1 MTTTENTAIAI
12 VVPERDALPPSLLAN
27 IETGFRKAF
36 AQAEK
41 WRVQALAINVTS
53 ADQKTEM
60 KLARTIRLELKNIR
74 LSAEKTR
81 KTLKEDALRMGKAID
96 GVNNLLLAAIVPL
109 EKHLE
114 EQEQY
119 GERLAEAERQATLA
133 RRAAELAPYL
143 AEGQIVPALDVM
155 SAEQFA
161 NYLNDA
167 KLLHEA
173 KIEQARKAEAE
184 RIAAEQAAA
193 AERERLR
200 IENERLERE
209 AKEREAAMKAEREAA
224 EAAAKAEREAAAQKL
239 RKAEEDAAR
248 ERHEARKAAEQAAAH
263 AAEVAK
269 RERAAAAERQRIA
282 DEAAAK
288 ERAAIQAKADAE
300 RKEAEARAQAEKAAR
315 EKLEDELAAKK
326 AEEAKAAAAVLAAQK
341 KAARAPDKQKALTF
355 AATVRTLKAPTAT
368 TEEGKAVM
376 AEITAKIEGFARW
389 IEKSA
394 EAL

>member
-1 MTTTENTAIAI
+1 MTTTENENTAIAI

-27 IETGFRKAF
+27 IETGFRDAF

-60 KLARTIRLELKNIR
+60 KLARTIRLELKNVR
-74 LSAEKTR
+74 VSAEKTR
-81 KTLKEDALRMGKAID
+81 KALKEDALRMGKAID

-119 GERLAEAERQATLA
+119 GERLAEAERQRLKAE
-133 RRAAELAPYL
+133 REAALAPYL
-143 AEGQIVPALDVM
+143 TEGQPLPAVEAFND
-155 SAEQFA
+155 AQWTQ
-161 NYLNDA
+161 YLADA
-167 KLLHEA
+167 KLLHKA

-193 AERERLR
+193 AEHERLR
-200 IENERLERE
+200 IENERLR
-209 AKEREAAMKAEREAA
+209 KEAAER
-224 EAAAKAEREAAAQKL
+224 EAAAKAEREAAEKAQ
-239 RKAEEDAAR
+239 REAAAKAEAERKKAEAAAR
-248 ERHEARKAAEQAAAH
+248 AASEESDRILAA
-263 AAEVAK
+263 
-269 RERAAAAERQRIA
+269 ERAAAVECQRIA

-300 RKEAEARAQAEKAAR
+300 RQAAQAATDAANAAR
-315 EKLEDELAAKK
+315 EKLEREVAAKNAAEAARLKAELAAQ
-326 AEEAKAAAAVLAAQK
+326 A
-341 KAARAPDKQKALTF
+341 KAARAPDKQKALAF

-376 AEITAKIEGFARW
+376 AEITEKIEGFAAW
-389 IEKSA
+389 IEKQASI
-394 EAL
+394 L